1 MRRVHDFRRELASRK
16 HLGSRKNLGFTIVE
30 LVAVMVIT
38 GIIAAIAAP
47 RFIGVDAFD
56 ARGSYSTLVSAL
68 RYAQKT
74 AIAQRTTVCASVD
87 AATKNVTLT
96 YRASPDCNA
105 ASTGTVVDP
114 ATQAAY
120 SKNLSKNVTVVA
132 PVSTVGFDGLGRP
145 VPNATATFTVKNA
158 VVTTESTRTITVE
171 ADTGYVR

>member
-1 MRRVHDFRRELASRK
+1 MQRES
-16 HLGSRKNLGFTIVE
+16 GFTIVE

-56 ARGSYSTLVSAL
+56 ARGSFGTLSSAL

-74 AIAQRTTVCASVD
+74 AIAQRTTVCVNVN
-87 AATKNVTLT
+87 AATRVVQLT
-96 YRASPDCNA
+96 YRGTANCSTAS
-105 ASTGTVVDP
+105 SGSVIDP

-120 SKNLSKNVTVVA
+120 SKTLSNNVTITA
-132 PVSTVGFDGLGRP
+132 PVSSVGFDGLGRP
-145 VPNATATFTVKNA
+145 VPNATATFTIQNA
-158 VVTTESTRTITVE
+158 VVPTESTRIITVE

>member
-1 MRRVHDFRRELASRK
+1 MRQEY
-16 HLGSRKNLGFTIVE
+16 GFTIVE

-74 AIAQRTTVCASVD
+74 AIAQRTLVCANVD
-87 AATKNVTLT
+87 VATKIVTLT
-96 YRASPDCNA
+96 YNTLPDCGTA
-105 ASTGTVVDP
+105 PTGTVIDP
-114 ATQAAY
+114 ASQVAY
-120 SKNLSKNVTVVA
+120 SKNLSNNVTIIA

-158 VVTTESTRTITVE
+158 VVATESIRVITVE